1 MSFFDKWETALGNKN
16 LESMMELMHPEWTMI
31 MHSTGKIM
39 NREEYKQTIGQVI
52 LSGKLVRNDVRCI
65 YENDDVMVEHAM
77 VTFPS
82 GSTDAVLVVMI
93 LKDEKVFRTGDR
105 FHAAQT
111 ISVPVD
117 ATNITKVASII
128 SFLNFHSGL

>member
-1 MSFFDKWETALGNKN
+1 MSFFDKWEAALGNKD
-16 LESMMELMHPEWTMI
+16 LETMMELMDPEWTMI
-31 MHSTGKIM
+31 VHSTGKIM

-93 LKDEKVFRTGDR
+93 LKDEKVFRTETGSTPLK
-105 FHAAQT
+105 Q
-111 ISVPVD
+111 
-117 ATNITKVASII
+117 
-128 SFLNFHSGL
+128 